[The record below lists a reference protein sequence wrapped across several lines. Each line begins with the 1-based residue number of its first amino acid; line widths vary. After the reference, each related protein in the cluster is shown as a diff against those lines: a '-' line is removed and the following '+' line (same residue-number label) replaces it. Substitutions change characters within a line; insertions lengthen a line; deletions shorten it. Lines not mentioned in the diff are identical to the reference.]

1 MGIQV
6 KTAMVLAAGRGERL
20 RPITDRIPKPLVELG
35 DRSLLDHAID
45 RLEAAGVTRVVVN
58 VHYLADQ
65 IIARMQRR
73 SSPEI
78 VISNETEALE
88 TGGGI
93 VNALPLL
100 GPEPFFAI
108 NADSYWLDGTASAL
122 GRMAAAFDPETTDA
136 MLLLQRTVTAVGYD
150 REAGDFLMDPLG
162 LPRRRKESEIAPYLF
177 AGIQL
182 LSPSLFAN
190 PPEGPFSLNR
200 IYDAALD
207 AGRLRAILH
216 DGEWYHISTP
226 DGLERVKAP
235 LERRRT
241 ER

>member
-226 DGLERVKAP
+226 DGLERVKAQ

>member
-216 DGEWYHISTP
+216 DGEWYQISPP
-226 DGLERVKAP
+226 DGLERVKAQ

>member
-1 MGIQV
+1 
-6 KTAMVLAAGRGERL
+6 
-20 RPITDRIPKPLVELG
+20 
-35 DRSLLDHAID
+35 
-45 RLEAAGVTRVVVN
+45 
-58 VHYLADQ
+58 
-65 IIARMQRR
+65 
-73 SSPEI
+73 
-78 VISNETEALE
+78 
-88 TGGGI
+88 
-93 VNALPLL
+93 
-100 GPEPFFAI
+100 
-108 NADSYWLDGTASAL
+108 
-122 GRMAAAFDPETTDA
+122 
-136 MLLLQRTVTAVGYD
+136 LLQRTVTAVGYD

-226 DGLERVKAP
+226 DGLERVKAQ